1 MLMVFASAL
10 ILAIVAVSS
19 AHGASPSVRLIVEA
33 TYAADSVNGD
43 SGLIHGKFPLQ
54 RSVHPFRAVTGRL
67 MKYANDPDATLRIEA
82 EGLALG
88 TLYDFMENRQ
98 RLRHLRFTGAAIEGR
113 VSLASRAAGL
123 TCAARFA
130 GTIATR
136 KGGLVVGAWDYREA
150 PHLAP
155 FDKAMAEPG
164 SFVAALTAIIGVV
177 YGPDP
182 LIAASADPND
192 AIARHARTAL
202 DQTAEDP
209 MPIVECVT
217 P

>member
-1 MLMVFASAL
+1 MVFASAL
-10 ILAIVAVSS
+10 ILAIVAGSS
-19 AHGASPSVRLIVEA
+19 AHGASRSVRLIVEA

-54 RSVHPFRAVTGRL
+54 RSVHPLRAITGRL

-88 TLYDFMENRQ
+88 TLYDFMRDRM
-98 RLRHLRFTGAAIEGR
+98 RLRHLRFTGASIEGR
-113 VSLASRAAGL
+113 VSLSSKLAAM
-123 TCAARFA
+123 TCAARFE
-130 GTIATR
+130 GTIAPR
-136 KGGLVVGAWDYREA
+136 RAGIIVGVWDYRES

-155 FDKAMAEPG
+155 FDAAAAEPG
-164 SFVAALTAIIGVV
+164 SFVTALAAIIGVV

-182 LIAASADPND
+182 LTAASADPHD
-192 AIARHARTAL
+192 AVARAARNAL
-202 DQTAEDP
+202 EGGAV
-209 MPIVECVT
+209 VECVT

>member
-10 ILAIVAVSS
+10 ILAIVAGSS

-54 RSVHPFRAVTGRL
+54 RSVHPLRAITGRL

-136 KGGLVVGAWDYREA
+136 KGGLVV
-150 PHLAP
+150 
-155 FDKAMAEPG
+155 
-164 SFVAALTAIIGVV
+164 